1 YRGNGDSRRRSMGPK
16 EPAIAQGGSGS
27 VMMVLLSVSALW
39 LRGMLA
45 AAAHAQGAGR
55 KLANGGRMA
64 VAFIVVVPLAL
75 WLTPQPNWISVLLA
89 LGAFWRLIAGP
100 MGRVGGVLAG
110 ASAAL
115 VAALQ
120 IAGGVAYW
128 LALPVTALG
137 LALAF
142 TWIVDSHSRR
152 WAWVLVAVA
161 IVIPPVGLANDIV
174 YGWQSAAVL
183 NQPTVETGAVTPP
196 GWAIAIV
203 GAALL
208 AGLVRGIWIRR

>member
-1 YRGNGDSRRRSMGPK
+1 M
-16 EPAIAQGGSGS
+16 I
-27 VMMVLLSVSALW
+27 VLLSVSALW
-39 LRGMLA
+39 LLGMLA
-45 AAAHAQGAGR
+45 AAAHAQDAGR
-55 KLANGGRMA
+55 ERANGWRMA
-64 VAFIVVVPLAL
+64 IAFVVVVPLAM
-75 WLTPQPNWISVLLA
+75 WLAPQPNWVAVLLA

-100 MGRVGGVLAG
+100 MGRVGGLLAG

-115 VAALQ
+115 VASLQ
-120 IAGGVAYW
+120 IAGGIAYW
-128 LALPVTALG
+128 LALPVTVFG

-142 TWIVDSHSRR
+142 VWSGGDTRFRR
-152 WAWVLVAVA
+152 WEWILVAVA
-161 IVIPPVGLANDIV
+161 ILLPPVGLVNDII

-183 NQPTVETGAVTPP
+183 NQQAVESTEAVTTP

>member
-1 YRGNGDSRRRSMGPK
+1 
-16 EPAIAQGGSGS
+16 
-27 VMMVLLSVSALW
+27 MMVLLSVSALW
-39 LRGMLA
+39 LLGMLA
-45 AAAHAQGAGR
+45 AAAHAQDAGR
-55 KLANGGRMA
+55 TQANGWRMA
-64 VAFIVVVPLAL
+64 IAFVVVAPLAM
-75 WLTPQPNWISVLLA
+75 WLTPQPNWIAVLLA

-100 MGRVGGVLAG
+100 MGRVGGLLAG

-128 LALPVTALG
+128 LALPVTVFG

-142 TWIVDSHSRR
+142 AWSGGGTQYRR
-152 WAWVLVAVA
+152 WEWVLVAVA
-161 IVIPPVGLANDIV
+161 ILLPPVGLANDII
-174 YGWQSAAVL
+174 YGWQSATVL
-183 NQPTVETGAVTPP
+183 NQQAVESAEAVTTP

-208 AGLVRGIWIRR
+208 VGLVKGIWIRR

>member
-1 YRGNGDSRRRSMGPK
+1 
-16 EPAIAQGGSGS
+16 
-27 VMMVLLSVSALW
+27 MMVLLSVSALW
-39 LRGMLA
+39 LLGMLA
-45 AAAHAQGAGR
+45 AAAHAQDAGR
-55 KLANGGRMA
+55 TLANGGRMA
-64 VAFIVVVPLAL
+64 VAFIVIVPLAL
-75 WLTPQPNWISVLLA
+75 WLTPQPNWIAVLLA

-100 MGRVGGVLAG
+100 MGRVGGVLSG

-120 IAGGVAYW
+120 IAGGVTYW

-142 TWIVDSHSRR
+142 TWSGDDSRFRR
-152 WAWVLVAVA
+152 WEWVLVAVA
-161 IVIPPVGLANDIV
+161 IVIPPVGLANDIIF
-174 YGWQSAAVL
+174 GWQSATVL
-183 NQPTVETGAVTPP
+183 NQQAVETGAVTPP
-196 GWAIAIV
+196 AWAIAIV